1 MTFPRGRRETQ
12 RWAMGGFV
20 VLPARPGTRPQLFR
34 PQEGRVRPCASS
46 SFWATSHHSRRP
58 GAIIAAI
65 RPRSFVNHGAQQ
77 RLIVLRTYRKH
88 TPSSVS
94 NGARVS
100 ESELK
105 IDAALALPQN
115 ARRSLPGPASGL
127 PRRHSTRRG
136 AAPPLRARPR
146 SHTQT
151 SHPARPLADERYLVV
166 RKAAL
171 EDAHDLPAM
180 RQGLLPPAEE
190 GVRLVR
196 LPGRQ
201 DAPV

>member
-1 MTFPRGRRETQ
+1 
-12 RWAMGGFV
+12 MGGFV
-20 VLPARPGTRPQLFR
+20 VLPARPGTRPQLF
-34 PQEGRVRPCASS
+34 PTAKGRVRPCASS
-46 SFWATSHHSRRP
+46 SFWATSNHSRRP

-65 RPRSFVNHGAQQ
+65 RARSFVNHGAEQ
-77 RLIVLRTYRKH
+77 RLIVLRTYRGH
-88 TPSSVS
+88 TPSCVS

-115 ARRSLPGPASGL
+115 ARRALPGPASGL
-127 PRRHSTRRG
+127 PRHART
-136 AAPPLRARPR
+136 AAAAAMAETPRATH
-146 SHTQT
+146 HTQT

-171 EDAHDLPAM
+171 EDAHDLPAV

>member
-1 MTFPRGRRETQ
+1 MPL
-12 RWAMGGFV
+12 V
-20 VLPARPGTRPQLFR
+20 VSARPGDSPAAVFDRKTTCRPMSSLQPTSIADF
-34 PQEGRVRPCASS
+34 ETPCRSAK
-46 SFWATSHHSRRP
+46 R
-58 GAIIAAI
+58 G
-65 RPRSFVNHGAQQ
+65 RSFVNHGAEQ
-77 RLIVLRTYRKH
+77 RLIALRTFRKH
-88 TPSSVS
+88 TPSCVS
-94 NGARVS
+94 NGARLS
-100 ESELK
+100 DCELK

-127 PRRHSTRRG
+127 PRHARVAAAAAMAETPRATR
-136 AAPPLRARPR
+136 PQ
-146 SHTQT
+146 TT

-171 EDAHDLPAM
+171 EDAHDLPAV